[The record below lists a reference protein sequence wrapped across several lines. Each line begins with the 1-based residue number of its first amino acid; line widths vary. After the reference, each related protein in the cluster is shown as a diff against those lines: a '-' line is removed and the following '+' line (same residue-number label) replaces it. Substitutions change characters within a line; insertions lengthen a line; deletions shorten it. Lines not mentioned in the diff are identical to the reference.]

1 MFKAGNESLLCY
13 CPNKTEACPNKT
25 ENVSTWMQHE
35 ASVVC
40 CIQVPQ
46 VADNQLTRARADC
59 RTTRTPCAQAG
70 DARFKPLRCTSE
82 RFEFISGKLWFK
94 LDSRTG
100 AALKLIWFSPA
111 EQLCGKPAG
120 QSFLA
125 YRLLDFALCE
135 DKIIQWDNE
144 TVRGFFKNK
153 KNSLKAQTVKLKLLW
168 CPDWWDRLSV
178 GGARTKQEIKDL
190 RWTEVS
196 L

>member
-13 CPNKTEACPNKT
+13 CPNKTEAPECSMRPL
-25 ENVSTWMQHE
+25 W
-35 ASVVC
+35 C
-40 CIQVPQ
+40 
-46 VADNQLTRARADC
+46 VAFKFLRLQIISSHARARADC
-59 RTTRTPCAQAG
+59 RTTRTPCAEAG

-82 RFEFISGKLWFK
+82 RGFPPRGQFISRKLWFK

-100 AALKLIWFSPA
+100 AALKLIWFSPE
-111 EQLCGKPAG
+111 EQMCGKPAG

-144 TVRGFFKNK
+144 TIRGFLKNK